1 MTRPFFHVSTNPY
14 GGACTKRNDD
24 PSQLGTHLN
33 QMKQRQLV
41 THVMRFDVI
50 HLHKVVPDIYS
61 LRIDTVLRSY
71 RRNPHP
77 SETRMGG
84 VVE

>member
-1 MTRPFFHVSTNPY
+1 
-14 GGACTKRNDD
+14 
-24 PSQLGTHLN
+24 
-33 QMKQRQLV
+33 MKQRQLV

-84 VVE
+84 EVE